1 MLVVIE
7 IIHITCRH
15 AKLKTL
21 LPGISFQPVK
31 QAEAVINNQ
40 TKEYCKAQWYAIA
53 ALTMMTILLI
63 VYIFL
68 SNQKCTIFKR
78 RLYSNTVTIMLFF
91 SDVKQYILVKLC
103 KSTGSIHLFQP
114 YGQLDSDQIVLEK
127 NCLWDMIKM
136 DWKEVFVTL
145 NGTIIKMPKSVKVPL
160 RDKYRLKTLVEKTF
174 LTIAH
179 YAKTRNILVC
189 IR

>member
-1 MLVVIE
+1 MLAVIA

-21 LPGISFQPVK
+21 LTGIAFQPEK

-40 TKEYCKAQWYAIA
+40 TKEYCTAQWYAIA

-63 VYIFL
+63 VYICL
-68 SNQKCTIFKR
+68 SNKKCTVFKR

-91 SDVKQYILVKLC
+91 SDLKQYIPVKLC
-103 KSTGSIHLFQP
+103 KSAGSINLFQL

-127 NCLWDMIKM
+127 NCLWDMIKI
-136 DWKEVFVTL
+136 DWKEGFVTL
-145 NGTIIKMPKSVKVPL
+145 NGTVIGVPRSVKVPL
-160 RDKYRLKTLVEKTF
+160 RDGY
-174 LTIAH
+174 
-179 YAKTRNILVC
+179 
-189 IR
+189 